1 MQLVLKGSRLIDGT
15 GRQPI
20 ADATLVIEDKVVTA
34 VGGPEVPYAA
44 DAEVLELPGCTILP
58 GFIDAHVHL
67 TMPPVGDSFKVI
79 TSESDAMTALRA
91 ATHAQETLA
100 NGVTTVRD
108 MGGKNYVDLALRDA
122 IAGGMVP
129 GPRMLASGRAVV
141 MTGGHGWPTARE
153 ADGPDEVRKAVRE
166 QLKAGADVIKLMA
179 TGGVMTP
186 GVEPGSPQLTYE
198 ELKAGV
204 AEANKAGRRTASHAQ
219 GTTGIKNAVLAG
231 ITSIEHGIFLSDE
244 VIELMLEHGTY
255 LVPTLVAPYWIVK
268 KGRAAGIPDYAVK
281 KSEDVIEA
289 HLASFRKALAA
300 GVKIAFGTDAGTP
313 FNEHGANT
321 FELELLVEN
330 GMTPLQA
337 LEAGTRVS
345 AELLGIEDKVGTL
358 EAGKLA
364 DVVVV
369 AGDPLADIKAVRN
382 VQVVV
387 KEGRIVKAKN

>member
-1 MQLVLKGSRLIDGT
+1 MQLVLRAAQLIDGT

-20 ADATLVIEDKVVTA
+20 ADATLVIEDGTVKA
-34 VGGPEVPYAA
+34 VGGREVTYAP
-44 DAEVLELPGCTILP
+44 DTKVLELPGCTILP

-79 TSESDAMTALRA
+79 MSESDATTTLRA
-91 ATHAQETLA
+91 AVHAKKTLES
-100 NGVTTVRD
+100 GVTTVRD
-108 MGGKNYVDLALRDA
+108 MGGKNYIDLALRDA
-122 IAGGMVP
+122 IAGGMIP
-129 GPRMLASGRAVV
+129 GPRMLASGRPVV
-141 MTGGHGWPTARE
+141 MTGGHGWPMARE

-186 GVEPGSPQLTYE
+186 GVEPGSPQLTLE

-204 AEANKAGRRTASHAQ
+204 EEAGKAGRRTASHAQ
-219 GTTGIKNAVLAG
+219 GATGIKNAVLAG
-231 ITSIEHGIFLSDE
+231 ITSIEHGIFLTDE
-244 VIELMLEHGTY
+244 VIELMLKHGTY

-321 FELELLVEN
+321 FELELMVEN
-330 GMTPLQA
+330 GMSPMQA

-345 AELLGIEDKVGTL
+345 AELLGIADKVGTL
-358 EAGKLA
+358 EPGKLA

-369 AGDPLADIKAVRN
+369 AGNPLDDIKAVRE
-382 VQVVV
+382 VRLVI
-387 KEGRIVKAKN
+387 KEGRIVKEK

>member
-1 MQLVLKGSRLIDGT
+1 
-15 GRQPI
+15 
-20 ADATLVIEDKVVTA
+20 
-34 VGGPEVPYAA
+34 
-44 DAEVLELPGCTILP
+44 
-58 GFIDAHVHL
+58 
-67 TMPPVGDSFKVI
+67 
-79 TSESDAMTALRA
+79 
-91 ATHAQETLA
+91 
-100 NGVTTVRD
+100 
-108 MGGKNYVDLALRDA
+108 
-122 IAGGMVP
+122 
-129 GPRMLASGRAVV
+129 
-141 MTGGHGWPTARE
+141 
-153 ADGPDEVRKAVRE
+153 
-166 QLKAGADVIKLMA
+166 
-179 TGGVMTP
+179 MTP
-186 GVEPGSPQLTYE
+186 GVEPGSPQLTLE

-204 AEANKAGRRTASHAQ
+204 EEAGKAGRRTASHAQ

-387 KEGRIVKAKN
+387 KEGQIVKAKN

>member
-1 MQLVLKGSRLIDGT
+1 MQLVLRAAQLIDGT
-15 GRQPI
+15 GREPVT
-20 ADATLVIEDKVVTA
+20 DATLVIEDGAIKA
-34 VGGPEVPYAA
+34 VGGREVTYAP
-44 DAEVLELPGCTILP
+44 DAKVLELPGCTILP

-67 TMPPVGDSFKVI
+67 TMPPVGDPIKVI
-79 TSESDAMTALRA
+79 MSESDATTALRA
-91 ATHAQETLA
+91 AVHAKKTLES
-100 NGVTTVRD
+100 GVTTVRD

-122 IAGGMVP
+122 IAGGMIL
-129 GPRMLASGRAVV
+129 GPRMLAAGRPVV
-141 MTGGHGWPTARE
+141 MTGGHGWPMARE

-186 GVEPGSPQLTYE
+186 GVEPGSPQLTFE

-204 AEANKAGRRTASHAQ
+204 EEAGKAGRRTASHAQ

-231 ITSIEHGIFLSDE
+231 VTSIEHGIFLTDE
-244 VIELMLEHGTY
+244 IIELMLERGTY

-321 FELELLVEN
+321 FELELMVEN
-330 GMTPLQA
+330 GMSPMQA
-337 LEAGTRVS
+337 LEAATRVS
-345 AELLGIEDKVGTL
+345 AELLGIADKVGTL
-358 EAGKLA
+358 EPGKLA

-369 AGDPLADIKAVRN
+369 AGNPLEDIKAVREIRL
-382 VQVVV
+382 VV
-387 KEGRIVKAKN
+387 KEGQVVKEN

>member
-1 MQLVLKGSRLIDGT
+1 
-15 GRQPI
+15 
-20 ADATLVIEDKVVTA
+20 
-34 VGGPEVPYAA
+34 
-44 DAEVLELPGCTILP
+44 
-58 GFIDAHVHL
+58 
-67 TMPPVGDSFKVI
+67 MPPVGDSFKVI
-79 TSESDAMTALRA
+79 MSESDATTALRA
-91 ATHAQETLA
+91 AVHAKKTLES
-100 NGVTTVRD
+100 GVTTVRD
-108 MGGKNYVDLALRDA
+108 MGGKNYIDLALRDA
-122 IAGGMVP
+122 IAGGMIP
-129 GPRMLASGRAVV
+129 GPRMLASGRPVV
-141 MTGGHGWPTARE
+141 MTGGHGWPMARE

-186 GVEPGSPQLTYE
+186 GVEPGSPQLTLE

-204 AEANKAGRRTASHAQ
+204 EEAGKAGRRTASHAQ

-231 ITSIEHGIFLSDE
+231 ITSIEHGIFLTDE
-244 VIELMLEHGTY
+244 VIELMLERGTY

-321 FELELLVEN
+321 FELELMVEN
-330 GMTPLQA
+330 GMSPMQA

-345 AELLGIEDKVGTL
+345 AELLGIADKVGTL
-358 EAGKLA
+358 EPGKLA

-369 AGDPLADIKAVRN
+369 AGNPLDDIKAVRE
-382 VQVVV
+382 VRLVI
-387 KEGRIVKAKN
+387 KEGRIVKEK

>member
-1 MQLVLKGSRLIDGT
+1 MQLVLRAAQLVDGT
-15 GRQPI
+15 GRQPL
-20 ADATLVIEDKVVTA
+20 ADATLVIEDGAIKA
-34 VGGPEVPYAA
+34 VGGREVAYAP
-44 DAEVLELPGCTILP
+44 DAKVLELPGCTILP

-79 TSESDAMTALRA
+79 MSESDATTALRA
-91 ATHAQETLA
+91 AVHAKKTLES
-100 NGVTTVRD
+100 GVTTVRD
-108 MGGKNYVDLALRDA
+108 MGGKNYIDLALRDA
-122 IAGGMVP
+122 IAGGMIP
-129 GPRMLASGRAVV
+129 GPRMLASGRPVV
-141 MTGGHGWPTARE
+141 MTGGHGWPMARE

-186 GVEPGSPQLTYE
+186 GVEPGSPQLTLE

-204 AEANKAGRRTASHAQ
+204 EEAGKAGRRTASHAQ

-231 ITSIEHGIFLSDE
+231 ITSIEHGIFLTDE
-244 VIELMLEHGTY
+244 VIELMLERGTY

-321 FELELLVEN
+321 FELELMVEN
-330 GMTPLQA
+330 GMSPMQA

-345 AELLGIEDKVGTL
+345 AELLGIADKVGTL
-358 EAGKLA
+358 EPGKLA

-369 AGDPLADIKAVRN
+369 AGNPLDDIKAVRE
-382 VQVVV
+382 VRLVI
-387 KEGRIVKAKN
+387 KEGRIVKEK